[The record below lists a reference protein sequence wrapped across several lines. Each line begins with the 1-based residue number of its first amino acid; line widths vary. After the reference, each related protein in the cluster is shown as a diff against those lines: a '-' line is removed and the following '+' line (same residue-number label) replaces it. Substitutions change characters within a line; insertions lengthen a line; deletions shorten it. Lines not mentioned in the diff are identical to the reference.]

1 MKYGPDRNVGFSP
14 IPAMSMLSHAA
25 GSRFM
30 QLMGGPMLSFY
41 DWYADLPPA
50 SPQIWG
56 DQTDVPES
64 SDWYNSG
71 YIMTWGLNVPMTR
84 TSDANFLAEVRY
96 KGTKVVSVSP
106 DFAESTKFAD
116 DWISVKQ
123 GTDDALAMAMGH
135 VILQEFYVDNQVE
148 YFTKYAKQYTDFP
161 FFVTLKQK
169 GGQFV
174 ADRFLNASDIGRE
187 TKLGEWKPVLWN
199 ENTNDFT
206 TPHGTMGSCWDN
218 EKKWNLRLE
227 DEETGEKIDPRLS
240 LLGMEDAVGT
250 VQIPYFS
257 DDGNKVL
264 ERTIPVKKLR
274 QKKAKCSLQLYTT

>member
-1 MKYGPDRNVGFSP
+1 MLQVVALCNLWVDRCL
-14 IPAMSMLSHAA
+14 ASMIGTQIYH
-25 GSRFM
+25 
-30 QLMGGPMLSFY
+30 QLLHK
-41 DWYADLPPA
+41 
-50 SPQIWG
+50 IWG

-148 YFTKYAKQYTDFP
+148 YFTKYAKHI
-161 FFVTLKQK
+161 LI
-169 GGQFV
+169 
-174 ADRFLNASDIGRE
+174 FLSSS
-187 TKLGEWKPVLWN
+187 
-199 ENTNDFT
+199 
-206 TPHGTMGSCWDN
+206 H
-218 EKKWNLRLE
+218 
-227 DEETGEKIDPRLS
+227 
-240 LLGMEDAVGT
+240 
-250 VQIPYFS
+250 
-257 DDGNKVL
+257 
-264 ERTIPVKKLR
+264 
-274 QKKAKCSLQLYTT
+274 